1 MFSQGRTEAAVE
13 AYELSLRINSGQR
26 RVRLKLANVLSEID
40 QKRAAEEYEKL
51 RFVSSFYDSL

>member
-1 MFSQGRTEAAVE
+1 
-13 AYELSLRINSGQR
+13 
-26 RVRLKLANVLSEID
+26 LSEID